1 MYRVLVVDDD
11 EQMRMALCATLKHIG
26 FESISAKNAQDALK
40 ILSKDSFD
48 AIISDLKMPKIDGM
62 EFLKKV
68 RKITDTPFIMI
79 TAFGTI
85 ENAVEAMKLGAFDFI
100 LKPFSADV
108 LKKVVNLAISH
119 SGATKNIQKSGENI
133 TDFIVESPKMKD
145 VLNITHKVAQT
156 DATVLL
162 LGDSGT
168 GKEMLAKYIHLSSKR
183 AKQRFVA
190 INCAA
195 IPSNLLESELFGYE
209 KGAFSGATKVYQG
222 KFEQADKST
231 LLLDEISE
239 MPLELQAKLLRVL
252 QERKIDRLGSKES
265 IDIDVRIVC
274 TTNRNIE
281 ESVKNGE
288 FREDLYYRINVFPI
302 KIPPLKER
310 KEDIEPLAKLFLKK
324 YSLSFGKNIESI
336 SKEAMEILLKYRW
349 PGNVRE
355 LENVI
360 ERAVILCDGKT
371 LMKDNIFLH
380 NI

>member
-1 MYRVLVVDDD
+1 MYKVLVVDDD

-26 FESISAKNAQDALK
+26 FEAQSTKNAQDGLK
-40 ILSKDSFD
+40 LLKKESYDV
-48 AIISDLKMPKIDGM
+48 IITDLKMPKINGI
-62 EFLKKV
+62 EFLEKAKKLTEAP
-68 RKITDTPFIMI
+68 IIMI

-119 SGATKNIQKSGENI
+119 AGATKNMQQASNI
-133 TDFIVESPKMKD
+133 TDFIVESPKMKEI
-145 VLNITHKVAQT
+145 LNIAQKVART

-183 AKQRFVA
+183 SRNRFVA

-209 KGAFSGATKVYQG
+209 KGAFSGATKTYQG
-222 KFEQADKST
+222 KFEQADKGT
-231 LLLDEISE
+231 LLLDEITE
-239 MPLELQAKLLRVL
+239 MPLELQVKLLRVL
-252 QERKIDRLGSKES
+252 QERKVDRLCSKES
-265 IDIDVRIVC
+265 IDIDTRIVC
-274 TTNRNIE
+274 TTNRTVE
-281 ESVKNGE
+281 DEVKNGS

-310 KEDIEPLAKLFLKK
+310 KEDIEPLANFFLKK
-324 YSLSFGKNIESI
+324 YSSSFGKNIESI
-336 SKEAMEILLKYRW
+336 SKEATEILLKYRW

-360 ERAVILCDGKT
+360 ERAVVLCDGKT
-371 LMKDNIFLH
+371 VMKDNIFLH
-380 NI
+380 NL

>member
-26 FESISAKNAQDALK
+26 FEAQSTKNAQDALK
-40 ILSKDSFD
+40 LLKKESYDV
-48 AIISDLKMPKIDGM
+48 IISDLKMPKMNGI
-62 EFLKKV
+62 EFLEKAKKLTEAP
-68 RKITDTPFIMI
+68 IIMI

-100 LKPFSADV
+100 LKPFSAEV

-119 SGATKNIQKSGENI
+119 KDATQNMQKTNNKI
-133 TDFIVESPKMKD
+133 TDFIVESPKMKEIID
-145 VLNITHKVAQT
+145 ITQKVAKT

-183 AKQRFVA
+183 SRNRFVA

-209 KGAFSGATKVYQG
+209 KGAFSGATKTYQG
-222 KFEQADKST
+222 KFEQADKGT

-239 MPLELQAKLLRVL
+239 MPFELQAKLLRVI
-252 QERKIDRLGSKES
+252 QEKKVDKLGSKTAT
-265 IDIDVRIVC
+265 DIDVRIIC
-274 TTNRNIE
+274 TTNRDIE
-281 ESVKNGE
+281 QAVKEGE

-310 KEDIEPLAKLFLKK
+310 KEDIKPLADFFLKK
-324 YSLSFGKNIESI
+324 YSESFNKRIDNI
-336 SKEAMEILLKYRW
+336 SKEAMDILLKYHW

-360 ERAVILCDGKT
+360 ERAAILCET
-371 LMKDNIFLH
+371 ESISKDDIFLH
-380 NI
+380 NL